1 MSVCVTR
8 MPEHSES
15 KDIEEDGKSDNDDE
29 EDGKSDNDDEEDV
42 LPCEISGIILYSI
55 YLELVYI

>member
-15 KDIEEDGKSDNDDE
+15 KDIE